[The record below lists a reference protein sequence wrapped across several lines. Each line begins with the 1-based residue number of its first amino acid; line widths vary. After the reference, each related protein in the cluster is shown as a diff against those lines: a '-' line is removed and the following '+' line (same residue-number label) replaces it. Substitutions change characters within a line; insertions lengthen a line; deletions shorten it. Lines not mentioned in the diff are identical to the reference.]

1 MQKGPNCFILYQ
13 LEPFCFH
20 PINMR
25 FCAYTDGQ
33 KQSYNALPIIVSSQ
47 VGGAHC
53 EIIIILWILTLADC
67 AKHLNLSWKCLRI
80 VYVFFSWNYNCS
92 FWGVGSPYPISLKIL
107 QFSPNVEVTRQYV
120 KL

>member
-1 MQKGPNCFILYQ
+1 MQKGPYCFILYQ

-67 AKHLNLSWKCLRI
+67 A
-80 VYVFFSWNYNCS
+80 
-92 FWGVGSPYPISLKIL
+92 
-107 QFSPNVEVTRQYV
+107 
-120 KL
+120 